1 MWAEGG
7 HNEGAVYSLTSPQ
20 DGDIEGA
27 PNPWRPDP
35 GASLSFT
42 ILPEGEGN
50 GTSFWDL
57 EFLAP
62 QGELLQPGGH
72 YISGTTPDSPDA
84 FFALLSG
91 YECVST
97 GATFDVLEISVDAE
111 GVAQTF
117 AASFSATCVGG
128 EAHGEIRV
136 NSTVPVVAAEMG
148 PLYVNLP
155 MTELGSTSAP
165 LDVTLESTGTAD
177 LHVTADAP
185 SADFAIVADSCT
197 GATLPMGAT
206 CTIQVAARPTA
217 AGIRTGT
224 LPITTDTYGGGHVVR
239 LETAGHTTTTTVLST
254 SSNPVIWPARVT
266 LTATVT
272 PATASGIV
280 DFREGGGLLGVGNLK
295 NGETTL
301 SAQPVSDRSYTAVY
315 RGDTYHSGS
324 TSEPL
329 DQHVLVQPQVTV
341 WANPVGA
348 PAGQPMA
355 VWAVLE
361 PVPVDT
367 SGGIRPWWM
376 TRRGGSSGQR

>member
-1 MWAEGG
+1 MPDLRLHRLGGSIAAVVTLGGLALLAPIGSPLGSRVAVRAASTPVTMLTMDFVGGGG

-128 EAHGEIRV
+128 EAHGEICV

-155 MTELGSTSAP
+155 MTELGSPSAP
-165 LDVTLESTGTAD
+165 RDVTLES
-177 LHVTADAP
+177 
-185 SADFAIVADSCT
+185 
-197 GATLPMGAT
+197 
-206 CTIQVAARPTA
+206 
-217 AGIRTGT
+217 
-224 LPITTDTYGGGHVVR
+224 
-239 LETAGHTTTTTVLST
+239 
-254 SSNPVIWPARVT
+254 
-266 LTATVT
+266 
-272 PATASGIV
+272 
-280 DFREGGGLLGVGNLK
+280 
-295 NGETTL
+295 
-301 SAQPVSDRSYTAVY
+301 
-315 RGDTYHSGS
+315 
-324 TSEPL
+324 
-329 DQHVLVQPQVTV
+329 
-341 WANPVGA
+341 
-348 PAGQPMA
+348 
-355 VWAVLE
+355 
-361 PVPVDT
+361 
-367 SGGIRPWWM
+367 
-376 TRRGGSSGQR
+376 